1 MNDGQL
7 CRYSRHI
14 LLPEID
20 EAGQETLL
28 RSRALIVGLGGLGS
42 PVAMYLAASGVGTLM
57 LSDPDQVE
65 LSNLQRQILHSTYEV
80 GTAKTS
86 SAHTQLA
93 ALNPEIKLIT
103 LPRRLEGAD
112 LKQEVHKANAV
123 IDCSD
128 NFATRFAIN
137 AACIAA
143 RIPLISGSAIRM
155 KGQVTVFEFNKAI
168 SPCYRC
174 LYADSATGDE
184 DTCAQNGVFSPLTG
198 VIGSIQA
205 AETLKVLLNISGTL
219 HGQLLRVDALKMDF
233 IKSQIRPDPYCAV
246 CSRVQYLGLEA

>member
-14 LLPEID
+14 LLPDID

-65 LSNLQRQILHSTYEV
+65 LSNLQRQILHSTCEL
-80 GTAKTS
+80 GTAKTK
-86 SAHTQLA
+86 SAQAQLS

-112 LKQEVHKANAV
+112 LEREAHQANVV

-155 KGQVTVFEFNKAI
+155 QGQVTVFEFNKAT

-174 LYADSATGDE
+174 LYADSTTGNE
-184 DTCAQNGVFSPLTG
+184 DTCAQNGVFAPLTG

-233 IKSQIRPDPYCAV
+233 IKAQIRPDPCCQV
-246 CSRVQYLGLEA
+246 CSARSASGT